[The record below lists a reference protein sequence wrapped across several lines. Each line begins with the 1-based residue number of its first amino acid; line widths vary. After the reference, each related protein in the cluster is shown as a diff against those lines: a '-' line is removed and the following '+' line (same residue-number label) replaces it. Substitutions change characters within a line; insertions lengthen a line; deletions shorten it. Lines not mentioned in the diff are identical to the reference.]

1 MILNG
6 DQYPPANIGLPTFI
20 SQTVIHGVFYT
31 KLRNRE
37 RIYSDLFQSK
47 NNVGQ
52 KKFTKK
58 IPGFWPGNYRYSG
71 GFFLTVGVNGN
82 NNFVPG
88 E

>member
-47 NNVGQ
+47 NNAGQ
-52 KKFTKK
+52 KKLQK
-58 IPGFWPGNYRYSG
+58 IQAFGRETTGIPVD
-71 GFFLTVGVNGN
+71 FF
-82 NNFVPG
+82 
-88 E
+88 